1 MQNAPRVVIAGT
13 ASGAGKT
20 TVTAGILAA
29 LKRRKFAVASF
40 KVGPDYIDPGY
51 HEIISGGSCHNLDS
65 WITGKEEIARLFFR
79 SAKNADISVIEGVM
93 GLYDGGKRGISST
106 AEIAK
111 LMDAPV
117 ILAIDAKSMGASAA
131 AIALGFR
138 DYDKN
143 VNFAGVIL
151 NRLGSDSHEQ
161 MIREAMDKADIKVLG
176 AIRRN
181 ENLRLPE
188 RHLGLVPAKETKSEV
203 DLAKI
208 FSSIENQ
215 MDMDEIIAIA
225 KSAKPIANVN
235 LAEGKN
241 SVKDIKIA
249 VAKDNAF
256 SFYYEDS
263 LSVLEEFGAEIIK
276 FSPLYDEKI
285 PDCHGIILG
294 GGYPEMFAKKL
305 EENASMRNSIKK
317 AAAEGIPI
325 YAECGG
331 FMYLMESIEDL
342 SGKNFDMTGVI
353 PSKAKMEQN
362 LQTVG
367 YVEAEQLQDTIL
379 GERGLKFRGHEF
391 HFSVEEGGG
400 KSFGFMIEKIRTG
413 AKYPAGFAQKNILG
427 SYLHLHFRGSKAA
440 AKNFVESCRKFKNR

>member
-65 WITGKEEIARLFFR
+65 WITGKEEISRLFFR

-111 LMDAPV
+111 LIDAPI

-215 MDMDEIIAIA
+215 MDMDEIVAIA
-225 KSAKPIANVN
+225 KSAKPIANFN

-256 SFYYEDS
+256 SF
-263 LSVLEEFGAEIIK
+263 
-276 FSPLYDEKI
+276 
-285 PDCHGIILG
+285 
-294 GGYPEMFAKKL
+294 
-305 EENASMRNSIKK
+305 
-317 AAAEGIPI
+317 
-325 YAECGG
+325 
-331 FMYLMESIEDL
+331 
-342 SGKNFDMTGVI
+342 
-353 PSKAKMEQN
+353 
-362 LQTVG
+362 
-367 YVEAEQLQDTIL
+367 
-379 GERGLKFRGHEF
+379 
-391 HFSVEEGGG
+391 
-400 KSFGFMIEKIRTG
+400 
-413 AKYPAGFAQKNILG
+413 
-427 SYLHLHFRGSKAA
+427 
-440 AKNFVESCRKFKNR
+440 